1 MILERLSMKLSDLPK
16 PMANE
21 YINFYKDKGSV
32 EEYISY
38 LQATNVGL
46 VERQIVSDV
55 NKLLGS
61 SIIEEVEITG
71 TPRSPRITVR
81 VSRAYEK
88 NEYYI
93 GAPSDP
99 TLLSTGKYLVR
110 CSLQDTIKLAMS
122 YWYSFCNGWSLL
134 FQRGFYGFSD
144 YKSSFSEHL
153 EHANYFYFSPV
164 IGARRAPYSFVCKD
178 NIDHA
183 TSTYFEDLFA
193 GYSLIYDRN
202 ADYTEWSSNFKNF
215 ELAVYSLDSAS
226 GECFKSL
233 VNFFDF
239 VDVEF
244 VS

>member
-1 MILERLSMKLSDLPK
+1 MKLSDLPT

-21 YINFYKDKGSV
+21 YIKHYRDKGSV
-32 EEYISY
+32 DDYISY
-38 LQATNVGL
+38 LQSTNVGL
-46 VERQIVSDV
+46 TERQVVSHV
-55 NKLLGS
+55 NRLLGCPV
-61 SIIEEVEITG
+61 IENVEITG
-71 TPRSPRITVR
+71 TPRTPRITVR

-88 NEYYI
+88 NECYI

-122 YWYSFCNGWSLL
+122 YWYSFCNGWLLL
-134 FQRGFYGFSD
+134 FQRGFAD
-144 YKSSFSEHL
+144 YKSSFSENL

-164 IGARRAPYSFVCKD
+164 IGAQRAPYSFICKD
-178 NIDHA
+178 NIAHA
-183 TSTYFEDLFA
+183 TSTYYEDLFA
-193 GYSLIYDRN
+193 GYSLMYDRN
-202 ADYTEWSSNFKNF
+202 ADYTEWSSGFKNF